1 MELNKFNNRGARTR
15 QLVVDTAL
23 RLFRE
28 QGYDRTTMRKIAAE
42 AGLSPGNAYYY
53 FASKQ
58 HLVQHF
64 YTEIQ
69 AQHRQRA
76 APALTDHTG
85 LADRL
90 AGVLHAG
97 IDVMTPYHAFAG
109 SFIKVAI
116 EPGSPLSPFSAE
128 SAPARERSV
137 ALFREVVAG
146 SDARLDRRMSDA
158 LPELLWLAH
167 LGLTLFWVQD
177 LSPGQARTRALIDAG
192 APLLNRLLQASRLPV
207 LRRTTDELIGLLGL
221 LRGLRP

>member
-1 MELNKFNNRGARTR
+1 MELNKFKGGGRGEQTR
-15 QLVVDTAL
+15 ELVVETAL

-53 FASKQ
+53 FPSKQ

-64 YTEIQ
+64 YAEIQ
-69 AQHRQRA
+69 AEHRQRA
-76 APALTDHTG
+76 DPALTEHHQ

-116 EPGSPLSPFSAE
+116 EPGSPLSPFSDQ

-137 ALFREVVAG
+137 ALFQEVVAG
-146 SDARLDRRMSDA
+146 STGDLDRPLAEA
-158 LPELLWLAH
+158 LPELLWLAY

-177 LSPGQARTRALIDAG
+177 RSPGQARTRELIDTG
-192 APLLNRLLQASRLPV
+192 APLLARLLRLSRLPGFRQTTNDLV
-207 LRRTTDELIGLLGL
+207 ALLRRLQ
-221 LRGLRP
+221 P